1 MFEWCFR
8 SRLRAVLFGVVVAGL
23 VAGLGSRVP
32 TLGGFA
38 IVLGVAAGLP
48 VLAAA
53 SPNLDGEGYLAA
65 TTGRE
70 RATDAA
76 LTAVSGGAAGAL
88 AALAVSVLVGPLAP
102 GLLGPPAPAL
112 LGTVVVVL
120 VGQGVFF
127 SRNREFLDV
136 GPDADAESDPGTES

>member
-23 VAGLGSRVP
+23 VAGLGSQVP

-38 IVLGVAAGLP
+38 IVGGVAAGLP

-53 SPNLDGEGYLAA
+53 SPNLDGEAYLAA
-65 TTGRE
+65 TTARE
-70 RATDAA
+70 RAVDAA
-76 LTAVSGGAAGAL
+76 LTALSGGAAGAL
-88 AALAVSVLVGPLAP
+88 GALGVSVLVGPLAP

-136 GPDADAESDPGTES
+136 GTDADAASDPGADP